1 MYLCPKNQINIMA
14 TRKRK
19 SSKRNKHTNKYITWR
34 ILKYFLLAIISIICV
49 CALLVASVYI
59 GFWGTLPTY
68 DELRHIRNDEASM
81 LYTEDGE
88 MIGKYYIENRT
99 NINYK
104 NIPSNAIDALV
115 ATEDARF
122 YQHEGVDKISMARV
136 FFKTF
141 LLGKRSSGGG
151 STISQQLA
159 KNLYPREEQPVNL
172 LPIIKLKEMF
182 IAHRLENIYSK
193 NEILTLYLNTVYF
206 GENTFGLESAAQKYF
221 SVSATDL
228 NQSQAA
234 TLIGMLKGP
243 SYYNPRLHPERA
255 LRRRNTVINQMVKY
269 NFLTA
274 QEGESLKAQKLSLK
288 YKPDNHYSGLAPY
301 LRELIRQDAV
311 KILEAYNATHDTQY
325 NLYKDGL
332 ILTTTLDAEM
342 QKYAEEAVAVHM
354 PKLQQSYYTH
364 LGKREPWSRNPA
376 ILKNAIQNSLIY
388 KQLKN
393 KGLSETEIKEELN
406 RKKTMVV
413 YDTQKKEREV
423 EFSSIDSIK
432 YYLKIFQPAVI
443 AIDPQNGKIKAW
455 VGGLD
460 YKFFQYDQVIAPRQV
475 GSVFKPVVYSA
486 AIHNGARL
494 DAYYSNE
501 QRTYPEYD
509 NWTPRNADNNYEGY
523 YTLKGALSKSINTI
537 AVEVLQQTGIDV
549 VINHARSLGIT
560 TALPPYPSL
569 ALGVADIPLREMV
582 SPFMAFANNG
592 VLMTPYYLDEIRTRD
607 GKIIYQAPKSV
618 GQKVLPANEAHIMS
632 NILASV
638 INEGTC
644 QRLRSTYGLQNE
656 MAGKTGTT
664 QNQVD
669 GWFIGYTPRLV
680 VGVRVGANDINI
692 HFNSL
697 RLGQGASMAL
707 PIYGEFMKRCERSNT
722 YSRWKNISFPV
733 PIMNDADNLK
743 TPEFKDH
750 LNFLDKL
757 TNRKL
762 DKVNHTE
769 ADTLSSGNE
778 KKEGFFK
785 RLFKRKKERKN

>member
-19 SSKRNKHTNKYITWR
+19 SSKRNKHTNKYVTWR

-274 QEGESLKAQKLSLK
+274 QEGESLKAQ
-288 YKPDNHYSGLAPY
+288 N
-301 LRELIRQDAV
+301 
-311 KILEAYNATHDTQY
+311 N
-325 NLYKDGL
+325 
-332 ILTTTLDAEM
+332 
-342 QKYAEEAVAVHM
+342 QK
-354 PKLQQSYYTH
+354 T
-364 LGKREPWSRNPA
+364 SR
-376 ILKNAIQNSLIY
+376 
-388 KQLKN
+388 
-393 KGLSETEIKEELN
+393 
-406 RKKTMVV
+406 
-413 YDTQKKEREV
+413 
-423 EFSSIDSIK
+423 
-432 YYLKIFQPAVI
+432 
-443 AIDPQNGKIKAW
+443 
-455 VGGLD
+455 
-460 YKFFQYDQVIAPRQV
+460 
-475 GSVFKPVVYSA
+475 
-486 AIHNGARL
+486 
-494 DAYYSNE
+494 
-501 QRTYPEYD
+501 
-509 NWTPRNADNNYEGY
+509 
-523 YTLKGALSKSINTI
+523 
-537 AVEVLQQTGIDV
+537 
-549 VINHARSLGIT
+549 
-560 TALPPYPSL
+560 
-569 ALGVADIPLREMV
+569 
-582 SPFMAFANNG
+582 
-592 VLMTPYYLDEIRTRD
+592 
-607 GKIIYQAPKSV
+607 
-618 GQKVLPANEAHIMS
+618 
-632 NILASV
+632 
-638 INEGTC
+638 
-644 QRLRSTYGLQNE
+644 
-656 MAGKTGTT
+656 
-664 QNQVD
+664 
-669 GWFIGYTPRLV
+669 
-680 VGVRVGANDINI
+680 
-692 HFNSL
+692 
-697 RLGQGASMAL
+697 
-707 PIYGEFMKRCERSNT
+707 
-722 YSRWKNISFPV
+722 
-733 PIMNDADNLK
+733 
-743 TPEFKDH
+743 
-750 LNFLDKL
+750 
-757 TNRKL
+757 
-762 DKVNHTE
+762 
-769 ADTLSSGNE
+769 
-778 KKEGFFK
+778 
-785 RLFKRKKERKN
+785 